1 VTATV
6 TSSDFTQEGADN
18 SLERPLTSPLAQCVV
33 AVISDVMPDAGASQT
48 LELNSDVPT
57 EWPQTSPLARR
68 VVAIV

>member
-1 VTATV
+1 M

-48 LELNSDVPT
+48 LELNSDMPT
-57 EWPQTSPLARR
+57 EWPQMSPLAWR